1 MQMVTPRK
9 RNRPE
14 NYNLQ
19 ETDNIALDDEN
30 SVYYVHKIH
39 HVKPLNV
46 EMNVNNQNNNFEV
59 DTVLGIT
66 LILRETLKLQINK
79 Y

>member
-46 EMNVNNQNNNFEV
+46 EMKVNNQNNNFEV

>member
-14 NYNLQ
+14 NYNVQ

-30 SVYYVHKIH
+30 SVYFVHKIH
-39 HVKPLNV
+39 HVNPLNV
-46 EMNVNNQNNNFEV
+46 EMKENNQNINFEV
-59 DTVLGIT
+59 DTVSGIT
-66 LILRETLKLQINK
+66 LILREALKLQINK

>member
-14 NYNLQ
+14 NYNVQ
-19 ETDNIALDDEN
+19 KTDNIALDEN

-39 HVKPLNV
+39 HVNPLNV
-46 EMNVNNQNNNFEV
+46 EMKENNQNINFEV
-59 DTVLGIT
+59 DTVSGIT
-66 LILRETLKLQINK
+66 LILREALKLQINK